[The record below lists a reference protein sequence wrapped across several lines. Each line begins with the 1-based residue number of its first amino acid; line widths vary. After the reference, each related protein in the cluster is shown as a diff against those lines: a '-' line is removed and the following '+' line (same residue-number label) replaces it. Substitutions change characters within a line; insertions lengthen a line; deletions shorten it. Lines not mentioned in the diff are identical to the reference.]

1 MYIADLISSAVPHL
15 KPGDTAGFAL
25 DTIERA
31 NTPQLA
37 VVEAGKY
44 QGMLA
49 ESVLLDADPDA
60 MVHSLPLYANL
71 ASISG
76 DRHPFDLYRMAEEN
90 SLDVV
95 AVHDADNQ
103 YSGSVLVADALRALA
118 KSYALQQ
125 NGGILIVGVYER
137 DYSLHHLS
145 RLIES
150 NNVRVLA
157 TMTDVDPEDPQRL
170 LVTLK
175 LNQTDLSRT
184 IATLERFGMEV
195 AQQFHQPEVPNV
207 DQERLDLLMKYLSI

>member
-1 MYIADLISSAVPHL
+1 MYVADLISSAVPFL
-15 KPGDTAGFAL
+15 KPSDTAGDAL

-37 VVEAGKY
+37 VVLDHQF
-44 QGMLA
+44 QGMLT
-49 ESVLLDADPDA
+49 ESVLLDADPDLL
-60 MVHSLPLYANL
+60 VERLPLYAHQ

-95 AVHDADNQ
+95 PVHDAENN
-103 YSGSVLVADALRALA
+103 YAGSVLVADALRALA
-118 KSYALQQ
+118 RSYALQQ
-125 NGGILIVGVYER
+125 SGGILVMGIYER
-137 DYSLHHLS
+137 DYSLSHLT

-157 TMTDVDPEDPQRL
+157 TVVDLDPDDSQRL

-195 AQQFHQPEVPNV
+195 AQQFHQPEGIHV
-207 DQERLDLLMKYLSI
+207 DQERQDLLLKYLSI